1 MPTLFRSSKQVIWC
15 VVFCV
20 QRWKVTLKHLRWKTT
35 AKNSIGN
42 KLECAQL
49 GFDDDTYSTHDLSG
63 ADTQHAQH
71 WQVISG
77 QLGHPG
83 GVGGNEKMR
92 DEMSWWPMNEPP
104 GLWLKEMWTLVPEC
118 HSLTDLQGKHSLFPL
133 GAISHTDAAVVGHPG
148 QVVSAGGE
156 GDAMHPPTAVFL
168 LQQNLSE
175 RHLGPPDCGSGL
187 FLNVLDVSWEN
198 PVKAQPHCFTFL
210 LRVPQPTGIYCK
222 LDFVVFVYKQLAWD
236 WGPRVC
242 CSHQKCS
249 LKGAPPW
256 ISSLCSC
263 PSAH

>member
-1 MPTLFRSSKQVIWC
+1 
-15 VVFCV
+15 
-20 QRWKVTLKHLRWKTT
+20 
-35 AKNSIGN
+35 
-42 KLECAQL
+42 
-49 GFDDDTYSTHDLSG
+49 
-63 ADTQHAQH
+63 
-71 WQVISG
+71 
-77 QLGHPG
+77 
-83 GVGGNEKMR
+83 
-92 DEMSWWPMNEPP
+92 
-104 GLWLKEMWTLVPEC
+104 MWTLVPEC
-118 HSLTDLQGKHSLFPL
+118 HSLTDLRGKHSLFPL

-222 LDFVVFVYKQLAWD
+222 LDFVVFIYKQLAWD

-249 LKGAPPW
+249 LKGAPMNILLVLVPKRTLMQA
-256 ISSLCSC
+256 LCQGGC
-263 PSAH
+263 PTWKRKPNCTTFARMLRGVCFLPVNTWRIWENST